1 MLQGMRNLPGLD
13 IEPTSPVLAAVAV
26 QLLSHVQL
34 FVTLWTVAHQALCP
48 RNSSGKNTGVGC
60 HALLQGIFLTQG
72 LNLGVLNLLRW
83 HTSFL
88 PLLPA
93 GKPALRPMS
102 LRPKRT
108 Q

>member
-1 MLQGMRNLPGLD
+1 MHAC
-13 IEPTSPVLAAVAV
+13 VLSHF
-26 QLLSHVQL
+26 SHVQL
-34 FVTLWTVAHQALCP
+34 FATLWTVVRQAPLSMEP
-48 RNSSGKNTGVGC
+48 GKNTGVGC